1 MQENEFE
8 KKLQQKLEMLQVQ
21 PAAEVWQKVKTE
33 VAQKKK
39 KRRFAFFFLLAFIL
53 SAGALVTTLLVNK
66 PAVVKNVMASTAVDD
81 NRRNANND
89 NTATNQAENADKK
102 TVSTT
107 ETSKEE
113 IYSTLQKNSINT
125 TGENT
130 VAVNALAVRKPITA
144 KSKAKLGVKTTAP
157 AVEEDESNIAASN
170 LHEENNNSSA
180 RADAVL
186 PVNDNISN
194 TLTPLVEAKDTNSAT
209 VAAVEKKQPDVTAK
223 QEPEQKVTVAKKEQK
238 EKNGKWSIAFS
249 MAGGVN
255 YTGSSNQAKSLTQDY
270 NGGTAGGGGG
280 TPTAGGNYYSPS
292 PLEHGTALA
301 AGIHVYRE
309 LNSTVKL
316 MMGLQYNYSTLSLKT
331 GNRLDTAVR
340 QLEIYRVGSTVSYTN
355 RYHYI
360 TIPLSLSAKL
370 FTAGSRDIVMEAGAG
385 ISHLV
390 ATNALSYNYTQ
401 GRYYSGVNDLN
412 KTILSVSAF
421 AAINLAG
428 KNKPAFYIGPQI
440 NYAITP
446 MAAAG
451 LHEGRRAAFIGI
463 KLQKNCWR

>member
-39 KRRFAFFFLLAFIL
+39 KRRFAFFFLLAFML

-81 NRRNANND
+81 NRHDANND
-89 NTATNQAENADKK
+89 NTATNQAANADKK

-107 ETSKEE
+107 ESSKEE
-113 IYSTLQKNSINT
+113 IYSTLQKNSTNT

-130 VAVNALAVRKPITA
+130 VAVNALAVRKPIRATT
-144 KSKAKLGVKTTAP
+144 KATLGVETTAP
-157 AVEEDESNIAASN
+157 AVEEDESNTVASN
-170 LHEENNNSSA
+170 FNKENNNSSA
-180 RADAVL
+180 MEDGVL
-186 PVNDNISN
+186 AVNDNISN
-194 TLTPLVEAKDTNSAT
+194 SLAPLVETKDADTAI
-209 VAAVEKKQPDVTAK
+209 VVPVEKKQPDVTAK
-223 QEPEQKVTVAKKEQK
+223 QEPEQKVAIAKKEQ
-238 EKNGKWSIAFS
+238 NGKRGKWGIAFT

-255 YTGSSNQAKSLTQDY
+255 YAGSSNQAKSLSQDY
-270 NGGTAGGGGG
+270 NGGTTGNGTG
-280 TPTAGGNYYSPS
+280 TPTAGGNDYSPS
-292 PLEHGTALA
+292 PLEHGSALA

-309 LNSTVKL
+309 LSSTVKL

-370 FTAGSRDIVMEAGAG
+370 FTAGSRDIVLEAGAG

-412 KTILSVSAF
+412 KTIWSLSAF

-451 LHEGRRAAFIGI
+451 LHEGRRATFIGI
-463 KLQKNCWR
+463 KLQKNCWK